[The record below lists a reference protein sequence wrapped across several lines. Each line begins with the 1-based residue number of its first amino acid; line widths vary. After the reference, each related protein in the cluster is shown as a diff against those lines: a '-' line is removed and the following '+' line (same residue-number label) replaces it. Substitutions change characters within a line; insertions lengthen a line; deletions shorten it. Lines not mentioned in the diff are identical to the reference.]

1 MIRFTT
7 FYKPDYMIL
16 QNNSTFYKPD
26 YMILQNNFKK
36 FESGLTKPIFMA
48 TS

>member
-1 MIRFTT
+1 MIRFT
-7 FYKPDYMIL
+7 
-16 QNNSTFYKPD
+16 TFYKPD

-36 FESGLTKPIFMA
+36 FESGLTKPIFMT

>member
-7 FYKPDYMIL
+7 FYKPD
-16 QNNSTFYKPD
+16 D
-26 YMILQNNFKK
+26 MILQNNFKK
-36 FESGLTKPIFMA
+36 FESGLTKPIYMA